1 MLRRPPLLAAVLA
14 AFALTA
20 TAHAAT
26 PLPVVV
32 HDVQTGMWRG
42 GTIPI
47 GPGLDPIKDY
57 TQADTQAEPSIAVN
71 PANPRNVVTAYQE
84 GRIANGGDA
93 TNGYA
98 TSFDAGQTWTYGE
111 LPNLT
116 TFPGQG
122 GEFERASDAVVAFGP
137 GNVVYANSLVFDL
150 HEGGGTRS
158 GMAVNVSKDGGRTW
172 SRPVLL
178 QDDRLG
184 GLNDKNWIVVDNGSG
199 PGHHKGRVYVVWD
212 RVAPVVY
219 DYCDHDC
226 DQLGNWLP
234 DFQTVD
240 PVAFPAQ
247 GIGAY
252 PMVLNSG
259 ALGVVIDTTTIGAP
273 TGRDEPE
280 PSGASNHVMLIAP
293 AAGST
298 PYPAP
303 LAFSPPVQI
312 SQNRSAGITAQRASD
327 GLPASA
333 VDPKSGAV
341 YAVWD
346 DGRFRTDGKNDA
358 VIAKSTDEGRT
369 WSAPARITAASKADK
384 VNHYGVGVA
393 VSEDGV
399 VHVAWRQ
406 RDESGKA
413 PLFTDA
419 IDTDYAESRDGGRT
433 WTDPI
438 QVDVQPSMPWFGA
451 FSRDGTF
458 EGDYDQIASAGGY
471 TYVVRD
477 QGTSVEAGEA
487 QPLVANPD
495 PRAADTVV
503 LTAAGKGHQHQRNWV
518 ALVQNAV
525 ASSVGAA
532 GAAAGSVAGLPSR
545 RSCASR
551 RAFTIRLHDP
561 RGAERLV
568 SAQVF
573 VNGRRVAVRRG
584 KRLRSRVNLRGLPRG
599 RFTVRIVG
607 RTNRHRTLR
616 AKRTYRTCVKRRRRP

>member
-1 MLRRPPLLAAVLA
+1 
-14 AFALTA
+14 
-20 TAHAAT
+20 
-26 PLPVVV
+26 
-32 HDVQTGMWRG
+32 
-42 GTIPI
+42 
-47 GPGLDPIKDY
+47 
-57 TQADTQAEPSIAVN
+57 
-71 PANPRNVVTAYQE
+71 
-84 GRIANGGDA
+84 
-93 TNGYA
+93 
-98 TSFDAGQTWTYGE
+98 
-111 LPNLT
+111 
-116 TFPGQG
+116 
-122 GEFERASDAVVAFGP
+122 
-137 GNVVYANSLVFDL
+137 
-150 HEGGGTRS
+150 
-158 GMAVNVSKDGGRTW
+158 
-172 SRPVLL
+172 VLL

-234 DFQTVD
+234 DFQVID
-240 PVAFPAQ
+240 PVVFPAQ

-252 PMVLNSG
+252 PMVLKSG
-259 ALGVVIDTTTIGAP
+259 ALGIVLDTTTIGAP
-273 TGRDEPE
+273 TGQDEPE
-280 PSGASNHVMLIAP
+280 PSTASNHVMIIAP

-298 PYPAP
+298 PYPAG
-303 LAFSPPVQI
+303 V
-312 SQNRSAGITAQRASD
+312 TAQRASD

-369 WSAPARITAASKADK
+369 WSAPTRIDGGPKDDKA
-384 VNHYGVGVA
+384 NHYGVGVA

-399 VHVAWRQ
+399 VHVSWRQ

-413 PLFTDA
+413 PLFSDA
-419 IDTDYAESRDGGRT
+419 IDTYYSESRDAAKT

-438 QVDVQPSMPWFGA
+438 KVDVQPSLPWFGA

-458 EGDYDQIASAGGY
+458 EGDYDQLASAGGY
-471 TYVVRD
+471 TYVARD
-477 QGTSVEAGEA
+477 QGAQLEAGEPQA
-487 QPLVANPD
+487 LVANPD
-495 PRAADTVV
+495 PQAPDTVV
-503 LTAAGKGHQHQRNWV
+503 LTAQGKGHQHQRNWV
-518 ALVQNAV
+518 ALVQNAL
-525 ASSVGAA
+525 ADTVGADGPA
-532 GAAAGSVAGLPSR
+532 TGSVATLPSR

-551 RAFTIRLHDP
+551 RAFSIRLHDP
-561 RGAERLV
+561 RGRERLV

-584 KRLRSRVNLRGLPRG
+584 KRLRSRIDLRGLPRG
-599 RFTVRIVG
+599 RFTVRILA

-616 AKRTYRTCVKRRRRP
+616 ASRRYRTCVPKPKAR

>member
-1 MLRRPPLLAAVLA
+1 VVLA
-14 AFALTA
+14 GLALA
-20 TAHAAT
+20 SSAGAAA
-26 PLPVVV
+26 PPPVLV
-32 HDVQTGMWRG
+32 HDVQTGMDRL
-42 GTIPI
+42 GTVPL
-47 GPGLDPIKDY
+47 PSPDPANPSDAVDPIQDY
-57 TQADTQAEPSIAVN
+57 TQPDTQVEPSIAVN

-84 GRIANGGDA
+84 GRIADGGDA
-93 TNGYA
+93 TNGFA
-98 TSFDAGQTWTYGE
+98 TSFDGGLTWLYGE
-111 LPNLT
+111 LPGLT
-116 TFPGQG
+116 GYPGQG

-137 GNVVYANSLVFDL
+137 DNVVYANSLVFDL
-150 HEGGGTRS
+150 HKGGGTRS
-158 GMAVNVSKDGGRTW
+158 GIAINVSKDGGRTW
-172 SRPVLL
+172 SKPVVF

-184 GLNDKNWIVVDNGSG
+184 GTNDKNWIVVDNGSG
-199 PGHHKGRVYVVWD
+199 TGHHKGRVYAVWD

-234 DFQTVD
+234 DFQVID
-240 PVAFPAQ
+240 PVVFPAQ

-252 PMVLNSG
+252 PMVLKSG
-259 ALGVVIDTTTIGAP
+259 ALGMVIDTTTIGAP
-273 TGRDEPE
+273 TGQDEPE
-280 PSGASNHVMLIAP
+280 PSAASNHVMIVAP

-303 LAFSPPVQI
+303 LAFAPPIQI

-327 GLPASA
+327 GLPAAA
-333 VDPKSGAV
+333 VDPRSGAV

-369 WSAPARITAASKADK
+369 WSAPVRINGGPKDDKA
-384 VNHYGVGVA
+384 NHYGVGVA

-399 VHVAWRQ
+399 VHVSWRQ
-406 RDESGKA
+406 RDESGKP

-419 IDTDYAESRDGGRT
+419 IDTYYSESRDGAKT

-438 QVDVQPSMPWFGA
+438 KIDVQPSLPWFGA

-458 EGDYDQIASAGGY
+458 EGDYDQLASAGGY
-471 TYVVRD
+471 TYVARD
-477 QGTSVEAGEA
+477 QGAQLESGEA
-487 QPLVANPD
+487 QALVANPD
-495 PRAADTVV
+495 PQAAGTVV
-503 LTAAGKGHQHQRNWV
+503 LTAQGKGHQHQRNWV

-525 ASSVGAA
+525 AETVGAA
-532 GAAAGSVAGLPSR
+532 GPASGSVATLPSR

-551 RAFTIRLHDP
+551 RVFSIRLHDP
-561 RGAERLV
+561 RGRERLV

-584 KRLRSRVNLRGLPRG
+584 KGLRSRVDLRGLPLG
-599 RFTVRIVG
+599 RFTVRIVA
-607 RTNRHRTLR
+607 RTDRHRTLR
-616 AKRTYRTCVKRRRRP
+616 AARRYRTCVAKPKR

>member
-1 MLRRPPLLAAVLA
+1 M
-14 AFALTA
+14 FWEKA
-20 TAHAAT
+20 TGA
-26 PLPVVV
+26 
-32 HDVQTGMWRG
+32 
-42 GTIPI
+42 
-47 GPGLDPIKDY
+47 
-57 TQADTQAEPSIAVN
+57 
-71 PANPRNVVTAYQE
+71 
-84 GRIANGGDA
+84 
-93 TNGYA
+93 
-98 TSFDAGQTWTYGE
+98 
-111 LPNLT
+111 
-116 TFPGQG
+116 
-122 GEFERASDAVVAFGP
+122 
-137 GNVVYANSLVFDL
+137 
-150 HEGGGTRS
+150 
-158 GMAVNVSKDGGRTW
+158 
-172 SRPVLL
+172 
-178 QDDRLG
+178 
-184 GLNDKNWIVVDNGSG
+184 
-199 PGHHKGRVYVVWD
+199 GHHNARVYVVWD

-234 DFQTVD
+234 DFQTID

-259 ALGVVIDTTTIGAP
+259 ALGMVIDTTTIGAP
-273 TGRDEPE
+273 TGREEPD
-280 PSGASNHVMLIAP
+280 PDSASNHVMLLAP

-303 LAFSPPVQI
+303 LAFSPPIQI

-358 VIAKSTDEGRT
+358 VIATSTHEGRT
-369 WSAPARITAASKADK
+369 WSAPSRITTGSKTDK

-399 VHVAWRQ
+399 VHVSWRQ
-406 RDESGKA
+406 RDESGKP

-419 IDTDYAESRDGGRT
+419 IDTYYAESRDGGKT

-438 QVDVQPSMPWFGA
+438 RVNVQPSMPWFGA

-458 EGDYDQIASAGGY
+458 EGDYDQIASAGEY
-471 TYVVRD
+471 TYVARD
-477 QGTSVEAGEA
+477 QGTQLEAGEPEA
-487 QPLVANPD
+487 LVANPD
-495 PRAADTVV
+495 PQEANTVV

-525 ASSVGAA
+525 ASSVGATGPA
-532 GAAAGSVAGLPSR
+532 VGSVATLPSR

-551 RAFTIRLHDP
+551 
-561 RGAERLV
+561 
-568 SAQVF
+568 
-573 VNGRRVAVRRG
+573 
-584 KRLRSRVNLRGLPRG
+584 
-599 RFTVRIVG
+599 
-607 RTNRHRTLR
+607 
-616 AKRTYRTCVKRRRRP
+616 